1 MKIYVHSENIMPAIH
16 QPILGMAV
24 IDPTLSGLPYEI
36 WLDPAGKS
44 RNIRHHMPRLKVCVD
59 GEQIPFTISDNP
71 KQAASVRKKIRY
83 EAEIISWIRQ
93 NKEVLL
99 KQWNREITD
108 KEINILLGKIKGVT
122 SL

>member
-1 MKIYVHSENIMPAIH
+1 MKIYIHNENTMPAIH
-16 QPILGMAV
+16 QPIMAMAV
-24 IDPTLSGLPYEI
+24 IDTSLSGLPYEI

-71 KQAASVRKKIRY
+71 RQAVSVRKKIKH

-93 NKEVLL
+93 NKDVLL
-99 KQWNREITD
+99 RQWNREISD
-108 KEINILLGKIKGVT
+108 KEALQYIEKLR
-122 SL
+122 